1 MLIVAL
7 IIILI
12 VLILLDN
19 NISCFSTNKT
29 SSFQDITLDDLNT
42 IALSDMPETLHYN
55 STNPAINQCYKDSTN
70 DYINSDNELVAVA
83 DNSNKI
89 NELENVINSMYNIQH
104 TESSG
109 FSNKMSVE
117 HVSKNKKTASNS
129 KRLQQTND
137 TNYTN
142 L

>member
-1 MLIVAL
+1 MVIVAL
-7 IIILI
+7 TIILI

-42 IALSDMPETLHYN
+42 IALSEMPETLHYN

-70 DYINSDNELVAVA
+70 DYINSNNELVAIA

-104 TESSG
+104 TENSG
-109 FSNKMSVE
+109 FSNKINEE
-117 HVSKNKKTASNS
+117 HVSKNKKNASHS
-129 KRLQQTND
+129 KRIHHEKDN
-137 TNYTN
+137 NYMN